1 MNWEQQQMVDMAG
14 KNRFLEQIE
23 QNQDIV
29 HKICG
34 LYAAN
39 TDDRKDLSQKI
50 ICQLWKSYQ
59 SFRGDSKFTT
69 WMYKVAL
76 NTALLNL
83 RRHRSKIRTESLK
96 EHHAD
101 IADEAAGKDK
111 YGQISRLYKAISQLG
126 KLDRA
131 IILLYLE
138 QFSYKEISEVI
149 GISESNVS
157 VRLVRIKKKLKEL
170 LSGGI

>member
-1 MNWEQQQMVDMAG
+1 MVDMVR
-14 KNRFLEQIE
+14 KSRFLELVE

-34 LYAAN
+34 LYAVN
-39 TDDRKDLSQKI
+39 MDERKDLSQEI
-50 ICQLWKSYQ
+50 VCQLWKSYK
-59 SFRGDSKFTT
+59 SFKGDSKFTT

-83 RRHRSKIRTESLK
+83 RRYRLRVRTESMK
-96 EHHAD
+96 GHHGD
-101 IADEAAGKDK
+101 IPAEIGDQEKHGN
-111 YGQISRLYKAISQLG
+111 ISRLYKAINQLR
-126 KLDRA
+126 KFDRA

-138 QFSYKEISEVI
+138 QFSYREIAEVT

-170 LSGGI
+170 LNRRQ

>member
-1 MNWEQQQMVDMAG
+1 MIDMAE
-14 KNRFLEQIE
+14 KNRFLELIKE
-23 QNQDIV
+23 NQDIV
-29 HKICG
+29 HKICC
-34 LYAAN
+34 LYSNN
-39 TDDRKDLSQKI
+39 TDDRKDLSQEI

-83 RRHRSKIRTESLK
+83 RRHRFRMRTERLT
-96 EHHAD
+96 EHHTD
-101 IADEAAGKDK
+101 IPAEAAEKDK
-111 YGQISRLYKAISQLG
+111 HGQISRLYQAIYQLG

-131 IILLYLE
+131 VILLYLE
-138 QFSYKEISEVI
+138 QLSYKEISEVI

-157 VRLVRIKKKLKEL
+157 VRLVRTKKKLKEL
-170 LSGGI
+170 LSGGL

>member
-1 MNWEQQQMVDMAG
+1 MVDISK
-14 KNRFLEQIE
+14 KNRFLELVE

-34 LYAAN
+34 LYAVD
-39 TDDRKDLSQKI
+39 TDDRRDLSQEI
-50 ICQLWKSYQ
+50 FCQLWKSYQ

-83 RRHRSKIRTESLK
+83 RRSRFRVRTESLK
-96 EHHAD
+96 EHHGD
-101 IADEAAGKDK
+101 IPAETGDREKHEK
-111 YGQISRLYKAISQLG
+111 INRLYEAINQLREF
-126 KLDRA
+126 DRA

-138 QFSYKEISEVI
+138 RFSYRDIAEVI
-149 GISESNVS
+149 GISEANIS

-170 LSGGI
+170 LNRGL

>member
-1 MNWEQQQMVDMAG
+1 MVDMV
-14 KNRFLEQIE
+14 KKSRFLELVE

-34 LYAAN
+34 LYALN
-39 TDDRKDLSQKI
+39 MDERKDLSQEI
-50 ICQLWKSYQ
+50 VCQLWKSYK
-59 SFRGDSKFTT
+59 SFKGDSKFTT

-83 RRHRSKIRTESLK
+83 RRYRSRVRTESLK
-96 EHHAD
+96 EHHGD
-101 IADEAAGKDK
+101 IPATGPEQKK
-111 YGQISRLYKAISQLG
+111 NEKISRLYEAINQLP
-126 KLDRA
+126 KFNRA
-131 IILLYLE
+131 MILLYLE
-138 QFSYKEISEVI
+138 QFSYKEIAEVT

-170 LSGGI
+170 LNRGQ

>member
-1 MNWEQQQMVDMAG
+1 MVR
-14 KNRFLEQIE
+14 KNRFLELVE

-34 LYAAN
+34 LYAVN
-39 TDDRKDLSQKI
+39 TDDRKDLSQEI
-50 ICQLWKSYQ
+50 VCQLWKSYQ

-83 RRHRSKIRTESLK
+83 RRNRFRVRTESLK
-96 EHHAD
+96 EHHGD
-101 IADEAAGKDK
+101 IPTETGDREKHGK
-111 YGQISRLYKAISQLG
+111 ISRLYEAINQLREF
-126 KLDRA
+126 DRA

-138 QFSYKEISEVI
+138 QFSYRDIAEVI
-149 GISESNVS
+149 GISQANVS

-170 LSGGI
+170 LNRGL

>member
-1 MNWEQQQMVDMAG
+1 MIDMAG
-14 KNRFLEQIE
+14 KDRFLEQLE
-23 QNQDIV
+23 ENQDIV
-29 HKICG
+29 HKICC
-34 LYAAN
+34 LYTNN
-39 TDDRKDLSQKI
+39 TDDRKDLGQEI

-83 RRHRSKIRTESLK
+83 RRHKLRMRTERLT

-101 IADEAAGKDK
+101 IPAEASEKDK
-111 YGQISRLYKAISQLG
+111 HGQISRLYEAISQLG

-131 IILLYLE
+131 VMLLYLE
-138 QFSYKEISEVI
+138 QLSYKEISEVV

-157 VRLVRIKKKLKEL
+157 VRLVRTKKKLKEL
-170 LSGGI
+170 LSGGL

>member
-1 MNWEQQQMVDMAG
+1 MVDMAE
-14 KNRFLEQIE
+14 KSRFLELIE

-29 HKICG
+29 HKICS

-39 TDDRKDLSQKI
+39 PDERKDLGQEI

-59 SFRGDSKFTT
+59 SFRGDSKFAT
-69 WMYKVAL
+69 WMYRVAL

-83 RRHRSKIRTESLK
+83 RRSRSRVRTESLQ
-96 EHHAD
+96 EYHVDIPAD
-101 IADEAAGKDK
+101 TRDQEK
-111 YGQISRLYKAISQLG
+111 LG
-126 KLDRA
+126 KINNIYAAINQLRIFDRA

-138 QFSYKEISEVI
+138 QFTYKEIAEVT

-157 VRLVRIKKKLKEL
+157 VRLVRIKNKLKEL
-170 LSGGI
+170 LKGGL